1 MNRAHDIV
9 QLDKEVLDMI
19 DIPKWFSEKE
29 QLFATVRRGKPRNP
43 SYLPVGLRGESGK
56 NGLPLRHP
64 AT

>member
-19 DIPKWFSEKE
+19 DIPKWFSKKNSFLRPSVVGNPVTPAIY
-29 QLFATVRRGKPRNP
+29 QWGCAGK
-43 SYLPVGLRGESGK
+43 SGK